1 MTQSRTVS
9 AREAARRLGFK
20 STNSVLTAIRDGELP
35 AIRSEAR
42 VRNGRNNATYRID
55 TADLVRWAEKRGL
68 EGATEPSGEPV
79 DLPATLT
86 EAATPTPIRPE
97 VKETFEVCGHLVGRE
112 FGSLVCILESGH
124 DGPHKPE
131 MPQLESNVSRVLL
144 PGVSVAADRLELL
157 SKLVLAGQFDA
168 ARLVVET
175 WG

>member
-68 EGATEPSGEPV
+68 ESASEPVEASSAPVAPVAPVETESAVTEPVQLWPGTV
-79 DLPATLT
+79 AGV
-86 EAATPTPIRPE
+86 PIER
-97 VKETFEVCGHLVGRE
+97 
-112 FGSLVCILESGH
+112 
-124 DGPHKPE
+124 
-131 MPQLESNVSRVLL
+131 LESNVARLL
-144 PGVSVAADRLELL
+144 VPGAWSHGQRPLAVAADRLELL
-157 SKLVLAGQFDA
+157 SKLVLACQYDA

-175 WG
+175 WGSISPQNP